1 MAYYKMGLLFPLNL
15 HDHFYPTSTHFRSA
29 VQVHPMN
36 LVIHPIFRSQVLGL
50 ARCCCCKSLGS
61 QCTDDPQLLYRWALK
76 V

>member
-15 HDHFYPTSTHFRSA
+15 HHLYLTSTHFRSA

-36 LVIHPIFRSQVLGL
+36 LVINPIFRSQVLGL
-50 ARCCCCKSLGS
+50 ARCCCCCKSLGS
-61 QCTDDPQLLYRWALK
+61 LCTDDPLLYCWTLK